1 MQYILHPGHGGGVEK
16 YAENPVATIQ
26 QKGYKSINERTIDT
40 SVKMIANLESLTPGL
55 SIYGQIGFS
64 NNYYMTF
71 DKVRGLAYEE
81 LTPPS

>member
-1 MQYILHPGHGGGVEK
+1 
-16 YAENPVATIQ
+16 
-26 QKGYKSINERTIDT
+26 
-40 SVKMIANLESLTPGL
+40 MIANSESLTPGL